1 MKLNKIKHGVSR
13 FGIPNLSHE
22 GPTLKMLDYTI
33 LYTIVLHFGQNN
45 ELVGKDMTLY
55 ARNKP

>member
-1 MKLNKIKHGVSR
+1 MKLNKTKHGVSR
-13 FGIPNLSHE
+13 FGIPNLSDE

-33 LYTIVLHFGQNN
+33 LYTIVSHFGQNN
-45 ELVGKDMTLY
+45 ELVGKDMILY